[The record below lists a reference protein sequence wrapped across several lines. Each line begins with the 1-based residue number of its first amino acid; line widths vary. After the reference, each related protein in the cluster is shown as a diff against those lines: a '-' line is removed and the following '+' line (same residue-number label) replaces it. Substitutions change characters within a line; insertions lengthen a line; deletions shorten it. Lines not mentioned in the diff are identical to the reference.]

1 MERKMMCFDCLQQRI
16 NADLSDEVTFC
27 YGLSD
32 LPLPFGYSA
41 VVQVSNSE
49 AGEKSNQFMVVYLP
63 IDRYSRLTQFV
74 NECLPQDQSGSEG
87 CVYNGSSPFGEDP
100 LETDGGAALDTF
112 SKEASSLG
120 SLGSESSDWD
130 YSGRFSY
137 TRVIGSLAPHAQCG
151 ICSPTIVKEIVASF
165 LSGSLEDQILQS
177 LDNLITGKSTRV
189 DSISFLSLIG
199 IPSFN
204 DRYFP
209 GCIRH
214 PNIVPCLGMLKTPG
228 FVNIVLP
235 MTPYTLKSILHFSPD
250 ALKSDWHI
258 RFLVYQLLSALA
270 YMHGLGVAHGN
281 LCPSSV
287 MLTKSCW
294 VWLQIFD
301 KLQSGAQFTNKDY
314 VCPAMQELTCCL
326 DSCASQGLYAKL
338 CTSVDWQSSFDLWWK
353 GEMSNFEYL
362 LILNKLAGRRWG
374 DHTFHPVMPWVIDF
388 SSKPAED
395 SDAGW
400 RDLSK
405 SKWRLAKGDEQLDFT
420 YLTSEIPHHVS
431 EECLSELAVCSYKA
445 RRLPLHVL
453 RLAVRSVYEPNEYP
467 STMQRLYQWTPDE
480 CIPEF
485 YCDPE
490 VFSSL
495 HSGMADLAVP
505 QWANGPKDF
514 IKLHRE
520 ALESKRVSSQ
530 IHHWIDITFGYK
542 MSGQAA
548 VSAKNVMLHS
558 SDSTF
563 PQSEGRRQLFYLP
576 HPVRRSATC
585 ASYENNPIST
595 INRNRVTVLG
605 SHASPCDSNYLGE
618 LEEAS
623 TFTEHASHLSPVY
636 SYHSENSEGCVSS
649 ASTVEVKNPNNFE
662 PDPSY
667 GCCNDGLPSDMNF
680 SYLLDYV
687 GTDNDGSSGYQDY
700 ILWKQKSLHSTTFSE
715 KTAIDIFSIGCIL
728 AELYLRRP
736 LFDQNSLKTFLD
748 KGVQPSVMYKL
759 PYHIKLLVEACTSND
774 WRRRPSVKCLLES
787 PYFTNTVR
795 SSYLFLSPLQLLATD
810 GSGLQY
816 AANFVKKGALK
827 AMGTFSAEMCA
838 PYCLSLVVNS
848 LSDTNADCAYIILEE
863 FLKVLEPKAVTELM
877 LPTIQKILQASKA
890 AGYSRLKVSLLQESF
905 VRGIW
910 NKIGK
915 QAYLAA
921 LHPMVI
927 SNLFLSRH
935 KSSEAAASVLL
946 IGSSE
951 ELGVPIT
958 VNQTIVPLVQ
968 CFGRGLCQDGID
980 VLVRIGGFFGENF
993 IVKQILPLLKCV
1005 VTSCFNASYKQI
1017 TEPVQS
1023 WSSLALLDSL
1033 MCLDG
1038 LMGFLPRELIVKELI
1053 EDGDCLHITVL
1064 MQSVSDIAALQVAG
1078 STLIN
1083 LCDRIGPDLTA
1094 LHVLPKLKELFD
1106 ELAFSQEAA
1115 DASASKGRK
1124 INGSKPLGE
1133 TQFERRIDLVLV
1145 LYPSFAALLGI
1156 EKLRQCCSTWLLF
1169 EQYLLRTHNWKWE
1182 YATGAA
1188 RGDAEIGQSKRPM
1201 FGKASTDYSPAKLL
1215 LNGVG
1220 WSVPQSQ
1227 GLRGVKTMMSPKR
1240 VPDSQ
1245 HSSGGRQDSAR
1256 NNEKLEPWFWFP
1268 TIAVSRDGLELFG
1281 RAGNMKEEIPWKIR
1295 ASVLHSVR
1303 AHHGALRSLAVCQDE
1318 CTVFTAGVGP
1328 GFKGTVQKWNLTGV
1342 DCVSGYYGHEEVVND
1357 IRVLS
1362 STGRVASCDGTI
1374 HVWNSQTGKLI
1385 TVFAEPSVESA
1396 HFPSPLT
1403 AEMKGNTE
1411 AANMMNSNS
1420 LSSGILASAFDGSLY
1435 TSMHLL
1441 ECSNKLVVGTG
1452 NGCLRFF
1459 DVARG
1464 EKLHLWRTE
1473 GHRSGFPS
1481 LVSSICSS
1489 ESDKIHAAES
1499 GTSAW
1504 IAAGFSSGNCRLIDA
1519 RSGSVISTWRAHDGF
1534 ITKLAAPQD
1543 HLLVSSS
1550 LDKTLRIWDL
1560 RRDWSSNHSV
1570 FRGHTDGIT
1579 GFSIWGQDVISIAR
1593 NKIGLSS
1600 LSKTADE
1607 WSSGH
1612 SLDRM
1617 TRRSNRG
1624 DDILVKVIDSYTPGL
1639 NPVVINFSHNF
1650 TPRVLLSKNVPM
1662 MF

>member
-1 MERKMMCFDCLQQRI
+1 MMCFDCLQQRI

-87 CVYNGSSPFGEDP
+87 CVYNGSSPVGEDP

-137 TRVIGSLAPHAQCG
+137 TR
-151 ICSPTIVKEIVASF
+151 
-165 LSGSLEDQILQS
+165 
-177 LDNLITGKSTRV
+177 
-189 DSISFLSLIG
+189 
-199 IPSFN
+199 
-204 DRYFP
+204 
-209 GCIRH
+209 
-214 PNIVPCLGMLKTPG
+214 
-228 FVNIVLP
+228 
-235 MTPYTLKSILHFSPD
+235 
-250 ALKSDWHI
+250 
-258 RFLVYQLLSALA
+258 
-270 YMHGLGVAHGN
+270 
-281 LCPSSV
+281 
-287 MLTKSCW
+287 
-294 VWLQIFD
+294 IFD

-314 VCPAMQELTCCL
+314 LCPVMQELTCCL

-405 SKWRLAKGDEQLDFT
+405 SKW
-420 YLTSEIPHHVS
+420 
-431 EECLSELAVCSYKA
+431 SYKA

-558 SDSTF
+558 SDPTF
-563 PQSEGRRQLFYLP
+563 PQSEGRRQLFSLP
-576 HPVRRSATC
+576 HPVRRGATC

-649 ASTVEVKNPNNFE
+649 ASTAEVKNPNNFE

-715 KTAIDIFSIGCIL
+715 KAAVDIFSIGCIL

-736 LFDQNSLKTFLD
+736 LFDQNSLKAFLD

-863 FLKVLEPKAVTELM
+863 LLKVLEPKAVTELM
-877 LPTIQKILQASKA
+877 LPTIQKILQA

-927 SNLFLSRH
+927 SNLYLSRH

-1005 VTSCFNASYKQI
+1005 VTSCFNTSYKQI

-1064 MQSVSDIAALQVAG
+1064 MQSVSDNGVLQVAG

-1133 TQFERRIDLVLV
+1133 TQFERRIDLVLL

-1182 YATGAA
+1182 YTTGAA
-1188 RGDAEIGQSKRPM
+1188 RGDAEIDQSKRPM

-1227 GLRGVKTMMSPKR
+1227 GLRGVKTLMSPKR

-1245 HSSGGRQDSAR
+1245 HSSGGRQESAR
-1256 NNEKLEPWFWFP
+1256 NNEKHEPWFWFP
-1268 TIAVSRDGLELFG
+1268 SIAVSRDGLELFG
-1281 RAGNMKEEIPWKIR
+1281 RAANMKEEIPWKIR

-1303 AHHGALRSLAVCQDE
+1303 AHQGALRSLAVCQDE

-1374 HVWNSQTGKLI
+1374 HVWNSQIGKLI

-1452 NGCLRFF
+1452 NGCLRFL

-1570 FRGHTDGIT
+1570 FRGHADGIT
-1579 GFSIWGQDVISIAR
+1579 GFSIWGHDVISIAR

-1607 WSSGH
+1607 DGGQHRIVPQSLHAADRGSKFLSNISSI
-1612 SLDRM
+1612 
-1617 TRRSNRG
+1617 N
-1624 DDILVKVIDSYTPGL
+1624 ILP
-1639 NPVVINFSHNF
+1639 FSRLF
-1650 TPRVLLSKNVPM
+1650 VLGTEDGFM
-1662 MF
+1662 RICC

>member
-1 MERKMMCFDCLQQRI
+1 MMCFGCLERRI

-27 YGLSD
+27 YGLSH
-32 LPLPFGYSA
+32 LPLPIGSSA
-41 VVQVSNSE
+41 VVQVSSSE

-63 IDRYSRLTQFV
+63 SDRYASLTQFV
-74 NECLPQDQSGSEG
+74 NECLPQDQTGSEG
-87 CVYNGSSPFGEDP
+87 CVNNEFSPVDGDRLDF
-100 LETDGGAALDTF
+100 DGGAELDTL
-112 SKEASSLG
+112 SNETSRLG
-120 SLGSESSDWD
+120 SRGSDLD

-137 TRVIGSLAPHAQCG
+137 TRIISSLAPLAQCG
-151 ICSPTIVKEIVASF
+151 ICSPSIFKEIVNNFS
-165 LSGSLEDQILQS
+165 SGSSEDQILQS
-177 LDNLITGKSTRV
+177 LDNLITGKTTRV
-189 DSISFLSLIG
+189 DSINFLSLIG

-204 DRYFP
+204 ESSFP
-209 GCIRH
+209 GCLRH
-214 PNIVPCLGMLKTPG
+214 PNIAPCLGILKTAG
-228 FVNIVLP
+228 YVNIVLP
-235 MTPYTLKSILHFSPD
+235 MTQYTLENVLHFSPD

-301 KLQSGAQFTNKDY
+301 KSQSVKEITNKECIY
-314 VCPAMQELTCCL
+314 PQMQELSCSL
-326 DSCASQGLYAKL
+326 DNCASQGVYADLKL
-338 CTSVDWQSSFDLWWK
+338 CTSEDWQAAFHFWWK

-388 SSKPAED
+388 STKPDED

-431 EECLSELAVCSYKA
+431 DECLSELAVCSYKA

-485 YCDPE
+485 YCDPD
-490 VFSSL
+490 VFLSL

-505 QWANGPKDF
+505 QWASGPKEF

-520 ALESKRVSSQ
+520 ALESKRVSSE

-558 SDSTF
+558 ADSKC
-563 PQSEGRRQLFYLP
+563 PQSEGRRQLFTLP
-576 HPVRRSATC
+576 HPVRRGAT
-585 ASYENNPIST
+585 
-595 INRNRVTVLG
+595 G
-605 SHASPCDSNYLGE
+605 ASPVEYHYLGE

-623 TFTEHASHLSPVY
+623 IFAEHASHLAPIY
-636 SYHSENSEGCVSS
+636 LYHSENSDRAISS
-649 ASTVEVKNPNNFE
+649 TSTPEVKNSMSDAPCQ
-662 PDPSY
+662 SY
-667 GCCNDGLPSDMNF
+667 YGYNHESPSDMNL
-680 SYLLDYV
+680 SYLLEYFENED
-687 GTDNDGSSGYQDY
+687 DSSSGYQDY
-700 ILWKQKSLHSTTFSE
+700 ILWKQKSSHSTTFSE
-715 KTAIDIFSIGCIL
+715 KTAVDIFSIGCIL

-736 LFDQNSLKTFLD
+736 LFDKNSLTTYLER
-748 KGVQPSVMYKL
+748 GVLPTLMYKL
-759 PYHIKLLVEACTSND
+759 PYHIEPLVEACITKD
-774 WRRRPSVKCLLES
+774 WSRRPSVKCLLES

-795 SSYLFLSPLQLLATD
+795 SSYLFLAPLQLLATD
-810 GSGLQY
+810 GSRLQY

-848 LSDTNADCAYIILEE
+848 LSDTEAECAYIILEE
-863 FLKVLEPKAVTELM
+863 FLKYLEPKAVTALM
-877 LPTIQKILQASKA
+877 LPVIQKILQAT
-890 AGYSRLKVSLLQESF
+890 GYSRLKVSLLQESF

-915 QAYLAA
+915 QAYLET

-927 SNLFLSRH
+927 SNLVLSRH

-958 VNQTIVPLVQ
+958 VNQTIVPLIQ
-968 CFGRGLCQDGID
+968 CFGKGLCSDGID
-980 VLVRIGGFFGENF
+980 VLVRIGGSFGENF
-993 IVKQILPLLKCV
+993 IVKQILPLVKSVMTACIN
-1005 VTSCFNASYKQI
+1005 TASKQT

-1038 LMGFLPRELIVKELI
+1038 LMGFLPGELIVKELI
-1053 EDGDCLHITVL
+1053 EDGNFPHGTIL
-1064 MQSVSDIAALQVAG
+1064 MQSISDIVVLQVAG
-1078 STLIN
+1078 TSLIN
-1083 LCDRIGPDLTA
+1083 LCYRIGSDLTA
-1094 LHVLPKLKELFD
+1094 LHVMPKLKELFD
-1106 ELAFSQEAA
+1106 QLAFPQGVAGATTSN
-1115 DASASKGRK
+1115 GR
-1124 INGSKPLGE
+1124 NVNVSKPLGDSE
-1133 TQFERRIDLVLV
+1133 AQFESRIDLILL
-1145 LYPSFAALLGI
+1145 LYPSYAALLGI

-1182 YATGAA
+1182 HTADAA
-1188 RGDAEIGQSKRPM
+1188 RGDFEIGQSRRPL
-1201 FGKASTDYSPAKLL
+1201 FSKASTDYSPAKLL

-1227 GLRGVKTMMSPKR
+1227 GTRGVKTLMPPKR
-1240 VPDSQ
+1240 APNSQ
-1245 HSSGGRQDSAR
+1245 NNGVGRQDSIKH
-1256 NNEKLEPWFWFP
+1256 NEKREPWFYFP
-1268 TIAVSRDGLELFG
+1268 TVAVSWDGLEFPG
-1281 RAGNMKEEIPWKIR
+1281 RAGNMKDELPWKIR
-1295 ASVLHSVR
+1295 ASVLHSAR

-1318 CTVFTAGVGP
+1318 CIIFTAGVGP
-1328 GFKGTVQKWNLTGV
+1328 GFKGTVQKWDLTGV

-1357 IRVLS
+1357 MRVLS
-1362 STGRVASCDGTI
+1362 YSGRVASCDGTI
-1374 HVWNSQTGKLI
+1374 HIWNSQTGKLI
-1385 TVFAEPSVESA
+1385 TVFAEPSAESA
-1396 HFPSPLT
+1396 YFPSPLS
-1403 AEMKGNTE
+1403 AEMKDSNE
-1411 AANMMNSNS
+1411 AVNMMNSNS
-1420 LSSGILASAFDGSLY
+1420 LSSGILANAFDGSLY

-1441 ECSNKLVVGTG
+1441 ESSNKLVVGTG
-1452 NGCLRFF
+1452 NGSLRFI
-1459 DVARG
+1459 DVVSG
-1464 EKLHLWRTE
+1464 EKLHLWRCE
-1473 GHRSGFPS
+1473 SLRSGFPS
-1481 LVSSICSS
+1481 LVSSICSF
-1489 ESDKIHAAES
+1489 ESDNIQAAES
-1499 GTSAW
+1499 GQSSW
-1504 IAAGFSSGNCRLIDA
+1504 MAAGFSSGNCKLIDA
-1519 RSGSVISTWRAHDGF
+1519 RSGNVIATWRAHDAF
-1534 ITKLAAPQD
+1534 VTKLAAPQD

-1550 LDKTLRIWDL
+1550 LDKTLRVWDL
-1560 RRDWSSNHSV
+1560 RRDWSSNLSV
-1570 FRGHTDGIT
+1570 FRGHSDGVT
-1579 GFSIWGQDVISIAR
+1579 GFCIWGQNVISIAR
-1593 NKIGLSS
+1593 NKIGVAS

-1607 WSSGH
+1607 VS
-1612 SLDRM
+1612 
-1617 TRRSNRG
+1617 TQ
-1624 DDILVKVIDSYTPGL
+1624 TPL
-1639 NPVVINFSHNF
+1639 
-1650 TPRVLLSKNVPM
+1650 
-1662 MF
+1662 